1 MKLSGREKA
10 TIFLSILGP
19 ETSAQVLRY
28 LPGEVADLI
37 ASGINHLPTPTP
49 EALGYV
55 LSDFRSFLALPPA
68 MPSPRTIPAPEP
80 AKPLIPR
87 EKMSPKDIILSASP
101 KKLAFLLAEERPQIA
116 AAVLSLFPDNERAG
130 ILDSL
135 GAFREK
141 VLAALKTRTKTNLSA
156 KLEDQLIKYFAG
168 KL

>member
-37 ASGINHLPTPTP
+37 ASGINHLPTPSP

-55 LSDFRSFLALPPA
+55 LSDFKSFLALPPSTSRPTPQMEA
-68 MPSPRTIPAPEP
+68 P
-80 AKPLIPR
+80 AKPAIPR
-87 EKMSPKDIILSASP
+87 EKMNPKDIILSASP

-130 ILDSL
+130 MVDSL

-141 VLAALKTRTKTNLSA
+141 VLAAFRARTKTNLSA
-156 KLEDQLIKYFAG
+156 KLEDQLIRYFAG

>member
-55 LSDFRSFLALPPA
+55 LSDFRAFLALPPPGA
-68 MPSPRTIPAPEP
+68 RPAPQVEAP
-80 AKPLIPR
+80 AKPSIPR

-116 AAVLSLFPDNERAG
+116 AAVLSLFPDNERG
-130 ILDSL
+130 VLLDSL

-141 VLAALKTRTKTNLSA
+141 VLSALRARTKTSLSA
-156 KLEDQLIKYFAG
+156 KLEDQLIRYFAD